1 MVVPNRTGARNGG
14 MSNKCELPI
23 NVVSLDKRKALI
35 RLNQK
40 VRGMVRRFLSPP
52 TQSMI
57 PPADRQAL
65 IHRVM
70 QVEHGKPDCLPVVL
84 RESDQ

>member
-1 MVVPNRTGARNGG
+1 
-14 MSNKCELPI
+14 MSNTCELPI
-23 NVVSLDKRKALI
+23 NVVSLYKRKALI

-40 VRGMVRRFLSPP
+40 VRGMVMRFLSPP

-65 IHRVM
+65 THRVM
-70 QVEHGKPDCLPVVL
+70 QSEHGKPDCLPCVF
-84 RESDQ
+84 RESDQQ